1 MYNFINFIILRK
13 KQTLTQVF
21 SCGICE
27 TFKKS
32 GRCFWKHATYYYVG
46 HRLVTFNAVP
56 FNLLHLLLT
65 RWWDMRLKHDVA
77 WLWEEQADS
86 RNMCQNKKKYCLCCI
101 ILIKTDTILS
111 SISKIIFKI
120 CISGSCSPSWA
131 TKQTYLEILLARRH
145 TLVAQNRR
153 GSVRLHHWQLLRRDW
168 ILSLEFYTLHKS
180 KNCSFKDV
188 LLLPPW

>member
-1 MYNFINFIILRK
+1 MHNFINFIILRK

-27 TFKKS
+27 TFKKN

-153 GSVRLHHWQLLRRDW
+153 GSVRLLHWQLLRRDW